1 MYENMKGKSPA
12 TSMELAS
19 SAKTKFDEFLRRQ
32 LGVSDARDPKA
43 VVYALRKLYPTAA
56 ARLDDESRGQPIRVQ
71 VTPEPALG
79 LMTGTMD
86 SPGQRRFRQERKALV
101 DDLDIAANLAA
112 NRDFKAPVCGWR
124 DSIVAELDEGEA
136 AANLAVDPVSR
147 DRAFYSVRKLGDNA
161 RVARLVAMLN
171 PTVSPEFG
179 RLAATIDETAM
190 LLRILAGESLFRAG
204 FDKGG
209 TVFQVALQDL
219 RQRREALINSLEQ
232 LTSTSIQEGY
242 DDWGDGQ
249 ASYGKLLEQLRARGQ
264 SDLRS
269 IVRPDAMSRLL
280 DVLLNHAPRQ
290 QSEDMRGIAS
300 AVPVELIQLR
310 RLRDVAGTLLD
321 TSTTGFSGSGSRGV
335 ALNAKVQGASAPLAA
350 FVEALTL
357 FIDAFDRPNA
367 GARLLNL
374 VLPAPLTFRD
384 QTGKEQEL
392 NDKFRERNDVQELIE
407 DLLMDPSTSVE
418 FWKELARLDRKLYH
432 IDRIIDLFLLDYDE
446 APVPGGNRV
455 DFHAEM
461 LEQLD
466 QNVDVF
472 NVNPAFLR
480 EQCGLEEDSLELAKT
495 LTQDAPGQAEEIE
508 DDRNHKYGFPEGGH
522 CNTGEPFTVP
532 PPIRVSLDRIEK
544 NLEPG
549 FNPGTRAKPPRGP
562 GPEAPPP
569 PPPSSPSGVSDS
581 AMQATAP
588 SMDDVASRIEESRAR
603 IMTDVKQQLDDQ
615 AQELGRQLKQ
625 AFSEQLKAVE
635 HIIAG
640 KERHG
645 SDGPPTP
652 VNGYPKAGGHTRRH
666 VRHPRK
672 S

>member
-12 TSMELAS
+12 ASMALTS
-19 SAKTKFDEFLRRQ
+19 SAKSKFDEFLRRQ

-43 VVYALRKLYPTAA
+43 VVYALRKLYPTTA
-56 ARLDDESRGQPIRVQ
+56 ARLDDESSGQPIRVQ
-71 VTPEPALG
+71 ATPEPAMA
-79 LMTGTMD
+79 LMTGTLD
-86 SPGQRRFRQERKALV
+86 SPGQRRFRQERKALA
-101 DDLDIAANLAA
+101 DDLDIAVNLAS
-112 NRDFKAPVCGWR
+112 NRDFKEPVCGWR
-124 DSIVAELDEGEA
+124 DSILAEVDEGEA

-147 DRAFYSVRKLGDNA
+147 DRAFYSVRKLGDCA
-161 RVARLVAMLN
+161 RVARLVGMIN
-171 PTVSPEFG
+171 PGVSQEFG
-179 RLAATIDETAM
+179 RLAASIDDNAT
-190 LLRILAGESLFRAG
+190 LLRILAGEALFRAG

-232 LTSTSIQEGY
+232 LTATTLQEGY

-264 SDLRS
+264 SDLRA

-280 DVLLNHAPRQ
+280 DVLLNNAPRQ
-290 QSEDMRGIAS
+290 SDDLRGIAS

-321 TSTTGFSGSGSRGV
+321 TSDTRFSNSGARGV

-350 FVEALTL
+350 FTEALTL

-374 VLPAPLTFRD
+374 VLPTPLTFRD
-384 QTGKEQEL
+384 LTGKEQEL
-392 NDKFRERNDVQELIE
+392 NDKFRERNDVQEAIE
-407 DLLMDPSTSVE
+407 DLLMDPSTSDE

-446 APVPGGNRV
+446 AVVPGGNRV
-455 DFHAEM
+455 DFHSEM

-466 QNVDVF
+466 ENVDVF

-495 LTQDAPGQAEEIE
+495 LTQEAPGQAEEIE
-508 DDRNHKYGFPEGGH
+508 DDRNHKYGFPQGAH

-532 PPIRVSLDRIEK
+532 PPMRVSLDRIEK
-544 NLEPG
+544 DLEPRII
-549 FNPGTRAKPPRGP
+549 NPEATEYPREARPVTPPEASPSAAPGTGA
-562 GPEAPPP
+562 
-569 PPPSSPSGVSDS
+569 SL
-581 AMQATAP
+581 
-588 SMDDVASRIEESRAR
+588 DDVASRIEQSRAR

-640 KERHG
+640 KERRG
-645 SDGPPTP
+645 TDGPPTP
-652 VNGYPKAGGHTRRH
+652 VNGYSKAAGHTRRH

-672 S
+672 P

>member
-12 TSMELAS
+12 ASMALTSN
-19 SAKTKFDEFLRRQ
+19 AKTKFDEFLRRQ

-43 VVYALRKLYPTAA
+43 VVYALRKLYPNTA
-56 ARLDDESRGQPIRVQ
+56 ARLDDESSGQPIRLQ
-71 VTPEPALG
+71 ATPEPTLAM
-79 LMTGTMD
+79 MTGTMD
-86 SPGQRRFRQERKALV
+86 SPGQRRFRQERKALA
-101 DDLDIAANLAA
+101 DDLDIAVNLPS
-112 NRDFKAPVCGWR
+112 NRDFKEPVCGWR
-124 DSIVAELDEGEA
+124 DSILAEVDEGEA

-147 DRAFYSVRKLGDNA
+147 DRAFYSVRKLGDCA
-161 RVARLVAMLN
+161 RVARLVGMLN
-171 PTVSPEFG
+171 PGVSQEFG
-179 RLAATIDETAM
+179 RLAASIDDNAT
-190 LLRILAGESLFRAG
+190 LLRILAGEALFRAG

-232 LTSTSIQEGY
+232 LTATSIQEGY

-249 ASYGKLLEQLRARGQ
+249 ASYGKLLDQLRARGQ

-280 DVLLNHAPRQ
+280 DVLLNNAPRQ
-290 QSEDMRGIAS
+290 SDDLRGIAS

-321 TSTTGFSGSGSRGV
+321 TSTTAFGSSSGTRGV
-335 ALNAKVQGASAPLAA
+335 ALNAKVQAASAPLAA
-350 FVEALTL
+350 FTEALTL

-374 VLPAPLTFRD
+374 VLPTPLTFRD
-384 QTGKEQEL
+384 LTGKEQEL
-392 NDKFRERNDVQELIE
+392 NDKFRERNDVQEAIE

-446 APVPGGNRV
+446 AVVPGGNRV
-455 DFHAEM
+455 DFHSEM

-466 QNVDVF
+466 ENVDVF
-472 NVNPAFLR
+472 NVNFAFLR

-495 LTQDAPGQAEEIE
+495 LTQEAPGQAEEIE
-508 DDRNHKYGFPEGGH
+508 DDRNHKYGFPQGGH

-544 NLEPG
+544 DLEPRINSG
-549 FNPGTRAKPPRGP
+549 VTAARRPDVEPGEREVRASAA
-562 GPEAPPP
+562 PEARA
-569 PPPSSPSGVSDS
+569 GG
-581 AMQATAP
+581 A
-588 SMDDVASRIEESRAR
+588 SMDAVASLIEESRAR
-603 IMTDVKQQLDDQ
+603 IMTDVKQQLE
-615 AQELGRQLKQ
+615 AQGPELARQLEQ
-625 AFSEQLKAVE
+625 AFSDQLKAVE
-635 HIIAG
+635 RIIAG

>member
-1 MYENMKGKSPA
+1 MYENVKGRSPA
-12 TSMELAS
+12 ATIELAS
-19 SAKTKFDEFLRRQ
+19 SAKSKFDEFLRRQ
-32 LGVSDARDPKA
+32 LGVSDARDPQA
-43 VVYALRKLYPTAA
+43 VVYALRKLYPTTA
-56 ARLDDESRGQPIRVQ
+56 ARLDDESRGQPIRVSA
-71 VTPEPALG
+71 TPEPAMTP
-79 LMTGTMD
+79 MTGILD

-101 DDLDIAANLAA
+101 DDLEIAVNLAS
-112 NRDFKAPVCGWR
+112 NRDFKAPMCGWR
-124 DSIVAELDEGEA
+124 DSILAELDEGEA

-147 DRAFYSVRKLGDNA
+147 DRAFYSIRKLGDTA
-161 RVARLVAMLN
+161 RVARLVGMVN
-171 PTVSPEFG
+171 PTVVQEFG
-179 RLAATIDETAM
+179 RLAATIDDNAT
-190 LLRILAGESLFRAG
+190 LLRILAGEALFRAG

-232 LTSTSIQEGY
+232 LTATSIQEGY

-249 ASYGKLLEQLRARGQ
+249 ASYGKLLDQLRARGQ
-264 SDLRS
+264 SDLRA

-290 QSEDMRGIAS
+290 NSEDMRGIAS

-310 RLRDVAGTLLD
+310 RLRDVAGSLLD
-321 TSTTGFSGSGSRGV
+321 TSTTSFSNSNGTSRGV

-374 VLPAPLTFRD
+374 VLPVPLTFRD
-384 QTGKEQEL
+384 LTGKEQEL
-392 NDKFRERNDVQELIE
+392 NDKFRERNDTQELIE

-446 APVPGGNRV
+446 AVVPGGNRV
-455 DFHAEM
+455 DLHEEM
-461 LEQLD
+461 IEQLD
-466 QNVDVF
+466 DNVDVF
-472 NVNPAFLR
+472 NVSPAFLR

-495 LTQDAPGQAEEIE
+495 LTQEAPGQAEEIE
-508 DDRNHKYGFPEGGH
+508 DDRNHKYGFPEGAH

-544 NLEPG
+544 DLEPRII
-549 FNPGTRAKPPRGP
+549 NPGAVEHPMEAEGGER
-562 GPEAPPP
+562 EAPA
-569 PPPSSPSGVSDS
+569 S
-581 AMQATAP
+581 ATVGNGA
-588 SMDDVASRIEESRAR
+588 SMDDVASLIERSRAR
-603 IMTDVKQQLDDQ
+603 IMTDVKQQLE
-615 AQELGRQLKQ
+615 AQGPELARQLEQ
-625 AFSEQLKAVE
+625 AFSDQLKAVE
-635 HIIAG
+635 RIIAG

-645 SDGPPTP
+645 ADSRPTP
-652 VNGYPKAGGHTRRH
+652 SNGHAKSGHTRRH
-666 VRHPRK
+666 VRHARK
-672 S
+672 P

>member
-12 TSMELAS
+12 ASMALTSS
-19 SAKTKFDEFLRRQ
+19 SKTKFDEFLRRQ

-43 VVYALRKLYPTAA
+43 VVYALRKLYPTTA
-56 ARLDDESRGQPIRVQ
+56 ARLDDESKGQPIRVQ
-71 VTPEPALG
+71 ATPEPALG
-79 LMTGTMD
+79 MVTGTLD
-86 SPGQRRFRQERKALV
+86 SPGQRRFRQERKALA
-101 DDLDIAANLAA
+101 DDLDIAVNLAS
-112 NRDFKAPVCGWR
+112 NRDFKEPVCGWR
-124 DSIVAELDEGEA
+124 DSILAEVDEGEA

-147 DRAFYSVRKLGDNA
+147 DRAFYSVRKLGDCA
-161 RVARLVAMLN
+161 RVARLVGMIN
-171 PTVSPEFG
+171 PAVSQEFG
-179 RLAATIDETAM
+179 RLAASIDDNAT
-190 LLRILAGESLFRAG
+190 LLRILAGEALFRAG

-232 LTSTSIQEGY
+232 LTATSIQEGY

-280 DVLLNHAPRQ
+280 DVLLNNAPQ
-290 QSEDMRGIAS
+290 QSGDLRGIAS

-321 TSTTGFSGSGSRGV
+321 TSSTTTYSNQGTL
-335 ALNAKVQGASAPLAA
+335 LNPKVQGASAPLAA
-350 FVEALTL
+350 FTEALTL

-374 VLPAPLTFRD
+374 VLPVPLTFRD
-384 QTGKEQEL
+384 LTGKEQEL
-392 NDKFRERNDVQELIE
+392 SDKFRERNDTQEFIE
-407 DLLMDPSTSVE
+407 DLLMDPSTSVD
-418 FWKELARLDRKLYH
+418 FWKELARLDRKLFH
-432 IDRIIDLFLLDYDE
+432 IDRIIDLFLLDFDE
-446 APVPGGNRV
+446 APVPGGNLV
-455 DFHAEM
+455 DFHSEM

-466 QNVDVF
+466 LKVDVF

-495 LTQDAPGQAEEIE
+495 LTQEAPGQAEEIE
-508 DDRNHKYGFPEGGH
+508 DDRNHKYGFPQGGH

-532 PPIRVSLDRIEK
+532 PPMRVSLDRIEK
-544 NLEPG
+544 DLEARII
-549 FNPGTRAKPPRGP
+549 NPGATAEHPRSAGPVEPPDATASAT
-562 GPEAPPP
+562 PEARA
-569 PPPSSPSGVSDS
+569 GG
-581 AMQATAP
+581 A
-588 SMDDVASRIEESRAR
+588 SMNDVASLIEKSRSR
-603 IMTDVKQQLDDQ
+603 IMTDVKQQLE
-615 AQELGRQLKQ
+615 AQGPELARQLEQ
-625 AFSEQLKAVE
+625 AFSDQLKAVE
-635 HIIAG
+635 RIIAG

-645 SDGPPTP
+645 SDGQP
-652 VNGYPKAGGHTRRH
+652 VPANGYSKAGHTRRH

-672 S
+672 P

>member
-1 MYENMKGKSPA
+1 MYENVKGRSPA
-12 TSMELAS
+12 ATIELAS
-19 SAKTKFDEFLRRQ
+19 SAKSKFDEFLRRQ

-43 VVYALRKLYPTAA
+43 VVYALRKLYPTTA
-56 ARLDDESRGQPIRVQ
+56 ARLDDESRGQPIRVSA
-71 VTPEPALG
+71 TPEPAMTP
-79 LMTGTMD
+79 MTGMLD

-101 DDLDIAANLAA
+101 DDLEIAVNLAS

-124 DSIVAELDEGEA
+124 DSILAELDEGEA

-147 DRAFYSVRKLGDNA
+147 DRAFYSIRKLGDTA
-161 RVARLVAMLN
+161 RVARLVGMIN
-171 PTVSPEFG
+171 PTVVQEFG
-179 RLAATIDETAM
+179 RLAATIDDNAT
-190 LLRILAGESLFRAG
+190 LLRILAGEALFRAG

-232 LTSTSIQEGY
+232 LTATSIQEGY

-249 ASYGKLLEQLRARGQ
+249 ASYGKLLDQLRARGQ
-264 SDLRS
+264 SDLRA

-290 QSEDMRGIAS
+290 NSEDMRGIAS

-310 RLRDVAGTLLD
+310 RLRDVAGSLLD
-321 TSTTGFSGSGSRGV
+321 TSTNGFSNSGGTSRGV

-357 FIDAFDRPNA
+357 FIDSFDRPNA

-374 VLPAPLTFRD
+374 VLPVPLTFRD
-384 QTGKEQEL
+384 LTGKEQEL
-392 NDKFRERNDVQELIE
+392 NDKFKERNDTQELIE

-446 APVPGGNRV
+446 AVVPGGNRV
-455 DFHAEM
+455 DLHEEM
-461 LEQLD
+461 IEQLD
-466 QNVDVF
+466 DNVDVF
-472 NVNPAFLR
+472 NVSPAFLR

-495 LTQDAPGQAEEIE
+495 LTQEAPGQAEEIE
-508 DDRNHKYGFPEGGH
+508 DDRNHKYGFPEGAH

-544 NLEPG
+544 DLEPRII
-549 FNPGTRAKPPRGP
+549 NPGATVEHPM
-562 GPEAPPP
+562 EAEGGEREV
-569 PPPSSPSGVSDS
+569 PPS
-581 AMQATAP
+581 ATVGNGA
-588 SMDDVASRIEESRAR
+588 SMDDVASLIEKSRAR
-603 IMTDVKQQLDDQ
+603 IMTDVKQQLE
-615 AQELGRQLKQ
+615 AQGPELARQLEQ
-625 AFSEQLKAVE
+625 AFSDQLKAVE
-635 HIIAG
+635 RIIAG

-645 SDGPPTP
+645 ADSRPAP
-652 VNGYPKAGGHTRRH
+652 VNGHAKTGHTRRH
-666 VRHPRK
+666 VRHARK
-672 S
+672 P

>member
-1 MYENMKGKSPA
+1 MMYENVKGRSPA
-12 TSMELAS
+12 ASIELAS
-19 SAKTKFDEFLRRQ
+19 SAKSKFDEFLRRQ

-43 VVYALRKLYPTAA
+43 VVYALRKLYPTTA
-56 ARLDDESRGQPIRVQ
+56 ARLDDESKGQPIRVQ
-71 VTPEPALG
+71 AMPEPAMG
-79 LMTGTMD
+79 MMTGTLD
-86 SPGQRRFRQERKALV
+86 SPGQRRYRQERKALV
-101 DDLDIAANLAA
+101 DDLDIASNLAA

-124 DSIVAELDEGEA
+124 DSIIAELDEGEA

-179 RLAATIDETAM
+179 RLAATIDEIAT
-190 LLRILAGESLFRAG
+190 LLRIMSGEALFRAG

-264 SDLRS
+264 SDLRA

-280 DVLLNHAPRQ
+280 DVLLNNAPRQ

-310 RLRDVAGTLLD
+310 RLRDIAGTLLD
-321 TSTTGFSGSGSRGV
+321 TSTTGFSNNSVNRGV

-350 FVEALTL
+350 FTESLTL

-374 VLPAPLTFRD
+374 VLPTPLTFRD

-446 APVPGGNRV
+446 IPVPGGNRV
-455 DFHAEM
+455 DLHTEM

-466 QNVDVF
+466 ANVDVF
-472 NVNPAFLR
+472 NVSLAFLR

-495 LTQDAPGQAEEIE
+495 LTQEAPGQAEEIE
-508 DDRNHKYGFPEGGH
+508 DDRNHKYGFPQGGH

-549 FNPGTRAKPPRGP
+549 VFNPGATAARPPGVEPGKREVPASAAPEAGP
-562 GPEAPPP
+562 GGA
-569 PPPSSPSGVSDS
+569 
-581 AMQATAP
+581 
-588 SMDDVASRIEESRAR
+588 SMGDVASLIEESRSR
-603 IMTDVKQQLDDQ
+603 IMTDVKQQLE
-615 AQELGRQLKQ
+615 AQGPELARQLEQ
-625 AFSEQLKAVE
+625 AFSDQLKAVE
-635 HIIAG
+635 RIIAG

-645 SDGPPTP
+645 SDGRPTP
-652 VNGYPKAGGHTRRH
+652 VNGYSKAGGHTRRH

-672 S
+672 P